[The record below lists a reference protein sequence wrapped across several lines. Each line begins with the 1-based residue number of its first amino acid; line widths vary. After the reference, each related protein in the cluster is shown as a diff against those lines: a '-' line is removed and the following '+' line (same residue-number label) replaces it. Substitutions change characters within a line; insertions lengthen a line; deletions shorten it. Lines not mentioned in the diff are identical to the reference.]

1 MKIIVQKFGGT
12 SVESKE
18 KLEIACKRI
27 KEKLSQG
34 YKVIVVVSA
43 QGKTTDNLIT
53 KSKEYVNNTYPQDM
67 DILLSTGELQTV
79 ALLSMML
86 REKGYLVSGL
96 SGKQAGIITDSNHM
110 NANIID
116 IMQYNILSKLEE
128 NDVIVVA
135 GFQGTDKYG
144 NITTL
149 GRGGSD
155 LSAVAIAA
163 SINAEICEI
172 YTDVEGI
179 YSGNPKIIEN
189 AKLLKEISYDEML
202 MAASSGSKVLHN
214 RSVAIGKEYDIP
226 IIVKNP
232 SVKNKETIV
241 NNNICENYSPKII
254 ALEENLVKISLIGT
268 GMLTNSESIS
278 TIYEI
283 AKDLN
288 TYIHMVSMSEI
299 CLSILVDKDI
309 STKFAN
315 EINDRLIV

>member
-12 SVESKE
+12 SVESRE
-18 KLEIACKRI
+18 KLDMVCERI
-27 KEKLSQG
+27 EERISEG
-34 YKVIVVVSA
+34 YKVIAVVSA
-43 QGKTTDNLIT
+43 QGKTTDNLIA
-53 KSKEYVNNTYPQDM
+53 KAKKYVRNTYPREM

-86 REKGYLVSGL
+86 KEKGYMTIGL
-96 SGKQAGIITDSNHM
+96 SGKQTGIITDSNYM
-110 NANIID
+110 NAKIID
-116 IMQYNILSKLEE
+116 IMQYSVLSRLEE

-135 GFQGTDKYG
+135 GFQGADKYG

-163 SINAEICEI
+163 SINAEMCEI
-172 YTDVEGI
+172 YTDVDGI
-179 YSGNPKIIEN
+179 YSGNPRVIEK
-189 AKLLKEISYDEML
+189 AKLLEEITYDEML
-202 MAASSGSKVLHN
+202 MAASSGAKVLHN

-226 IIVKNP
+226 IAVKNA
-232 SVKNKETIV
+232 NAREGGTIINSNV
-241 NNNICENYSPKII
+241 QENYSPKII
-254 ALEENLVKISLIGT
+254 AMEENLVKISLIGI
-268 GMLTNSESIS
+268 GMLTNSKSIS

-299 CLSILVDKDI
+299 SIGIVVNKDVAE
-309 STKFAN
+309 KFAN
-315 EINDRLIV
+315 EINDRLII